1 MASIALSHGLNAN
14 LVHRWRRLA
23 QGQLPVAAAKVVAP
37 TFVPLPIDRPTE
49 RDIRIEL
56 QRGALSIVVNWPA
69 SAIGESAAWMRE
81 ILR

>member
-1 MASIALSHGLNAN
+1 M
-14 LVHRWRRLA
+14 
-23 QGQLPVAAAKVVAP
+23 AAAKVVAP